1 MKIYPYYMNLGT
13 SGVIWG
19 TFGVILECR
28 ITVCNYSIETSI
40 QKSQPSTLINC
51 VHSVVTRF
59 EPHFSQLCPPH
70 PYARIPLWEESKGAS
85 QMLFGGF
92 FP

>member
-28 ITVCNYSIETSI
+28 IREAVIYVLAEF
-40 QKSQPSTLINC
+40 
-51 VHSVVTRF
+51 VR
-59 EPHFSQLCPPH
+59 
-70 PYARIPLWEESKGAS
+70 
-85 QMLFGGF
+85 
-92 FP
+92 